1 MPSFARPFL
10 DRLAVPADL
19 VQTIRQIGEHKGRQE
34 LYRLQAP
41 EKLENLRQ
49 VAMIQSVESSNLI
62 EGVVAAK
69 GRVEALVREQTT
81 PQNRSEG
88 EIAGYRDVLATI
100 HAHAT
105 DIRLGDNV
113 VLQFHRDLMKYA
125 SGAGGTWKSA
135 PNEIEEVRPDGTRR
149 IRFTPVAPHL
159 TPTAMQALHRD
170 FAAAMKAGHIEPLIL
185 IALYVL
191 DFLCIHPFLDGNGRM
206 ARLVTVLLLHQQGYE
221 VGRYIS
227 LERLIEQT
235 KESYYDTLYR
245 ASQDWHKSRHDP
257 MPWIAYWLGTVLAAY
272 REFESRIGRLTTG
285 HGAKTDIVLSAVDR
299 MIGSFSI
306 SELQAA
312 CPSVSRD
319 WIKIVLDQ
327 LKKEG
332 RLTLSGRGRS
342 ARWRK
347 AEMAE

>member
-1 MPSFARPFL
+1 M
-10 DRLAVPADL
+10 
-19 VQTIRQIGEHKGRQE
+19 QTIRQIGEHKGRQE
-34 LYRLQAP
+34 LYRVQAP

-49 VAMIQSVESSNLI
+49 VAMIQSVESSNRI
-62 EGVVAAK
+62 EGVVAAE
-69 GRVEALVREQTT
+69 GRVEALVRENSQ

-100 HAHAT
+100 HAHAA
-105 DIRLGDNV
+105 DIRLSDNV
-113 VLQFHRDLMKYA
+113 VLQLHRDLMKYVP
-125 SGAGGTWKSA
+125 GAGGEWKSA
-135 PNEIEEVRPDGTRR
+135 PNEIEEVQPNGTRR
-149 IRFTPVAPHL
+149 IRFTPTAPHL
-159 TPTAMQALHRD
+159 TPATMQALQRD
-170 FAAAMKAGHIEPLIL
+170 FAAEIKTGRIEPLIL

-206 ARLVTVLLLHQQGYE
+206 ARLLTVLLLHQQGYD
-221 VGRYIS
+221 VSRYIS

-245 ASQDWHKSRHDP
+245 ASQGWHEGRHNP
-257 MPWIAYWLGTVLAAY
+257 LPWIGYWLGTVLAAY
-272 REFESRIGRLTTG
+272 REFESRMGKLATG

-319 WIKIVLDQ
+319 WIKIVLNQ
-327 LKKEG
+327 LKREG
-332 RLTLSGRGRS
+332 RLRLSGRGRS
-342 ARWRK
+342 ARWQK
-347 AEMAE
+347 AETAK

>member
-1 MPSFARPFL
+1 MKA
-10 DRLAVPADL
+10 
-19 VQTIRQIGEHKGRQE
+19 
-34 LYRLQAP
+34 
-41 EKLENLRQ
+41 
-49 VAMIQSVESSNLI
+49 
-62 EGVVAAK
+62 
-69 GRVEALVREQTT
+69 GRVE
-81 PQNRSEG
+81 
-88 EIAGYRDVLATI
+88 
-100 HAHAT
+100 
-105 DIRLGDNV
+105 
-113 VLQFHRDLMKYA
+113 
-125 SGAGGTWKSA
+125 
-135 PNEIEEVRPDGTRR
+135 
-149 IRFTPVAPHL
+149 
-159 TPTAMQALHRD
+159 
-170 FAAAMKAGHIEPLIL
+170 PLLL
-185 IALYVL
+185 IAMYVL

-206 ARLVTVLLLHQQGYE
+206 ARLLSVLLLHQQGYE

-245 ASQDWHKSRHDP
+245 ASQGWHEDRHDP
-257 MPWIAYWLGTVLAAY
+257 LPWISYWLGTVLAAY
-272 REFESRIGRLTTG
+272 REFESRMGELATG

-319 WIKIVLDQ
+319 WIKIVLGQ

-347 AEMAE
+347 VEMAE

>member
-1 MPSFARPFL
+1 MPSLSRAVL
-10 DRLAVPADL
+10 DRLAIPADL

-34 LYRLQAP
+34 LYRVQAP
-41 EKLENLRQ
+41 EKLENLRR
-49 VAMIQSVESSNLI
+49 VAMIQSVESSNRI

-69 GRVEALVREQTT
+69 GRVEALVTGNTT
-81 PQNRSEG
+81 PQNRPEG

-100 HAHAT
+100 HDHAA

-113 VLQFHRDLMKYA
+113 VLQFHRDRMKYA
-125 SGAGGTWKSA
+125 TAAGGTWKTVS
-135 PNEIEEVRPDGTRR
+135 NEIEEIRPNGTRR
-149 IRFTPVAPHL
+149 IRFTPTAPHL
-159 TPTAMQALHRD
+159 TPAAMQMLHRD
-170 FAAAMKAGHIEPLIL
+170 FGEEMKSGRIEPLIL

-206 ARLVTVLLLHQQGYE
+206 ARLLSVLLLHQQEYE

-227 LERLIEQT
+227 LERLTENT

-245 ASQDWHKSRHDP
+245 ASQNWHDDRHDP
-257 MPWIAYWLGTVLAAY
+257 LPWISYWLGVVLAAY
-272 REFESRIGRLTTG
+272 REFERRMGELATE
-285 HGAKTDIVLSAVDR
+285 HGTKTDIVLSAIDN
-299 MIGSFSI
+299 MMGSFSV
-306 SELQAA
+306 SELQAL

-319 WIKIVLDQ
+319 WIKIVLSQ

-332 RLTLSGRGRS
+332 RLSLSGRGRN

-347 AEMAE
+347 T